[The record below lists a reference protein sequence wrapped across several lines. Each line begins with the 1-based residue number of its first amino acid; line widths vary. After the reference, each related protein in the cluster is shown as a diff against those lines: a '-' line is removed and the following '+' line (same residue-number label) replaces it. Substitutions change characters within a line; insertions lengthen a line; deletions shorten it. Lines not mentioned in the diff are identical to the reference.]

1 VRSAE
6 IPDSCEKPGD
16 AGSPPRVDE
25 VDDEETQV
33 EGGAERMEEGDDGE
47 TQGVGGEGEGTVDE
61 DKTQVDGGYE
71 QLEETLVYHG
81 VDRMEEESQDAEEGA
96 ERSASVTPL
105 KEVVSQAGGHN
116 GSVEGGGEV
125 ASPRERGAESSPS
138 NALEKGEREG
148 NGKGEEVEEGGGVD
162 DAETEDEDEDEDED
176 RGEEVI
182 VSNEEGASGEE
193 EAAAAATGDVGAGG
207 AAPAASAAD
216 DDVENDNAN
225 HVDNDDDAV
234 VITERPPVVKPEP
247 EDGNGVFMQPFYD
260 GPPITIDDSDDE
272 DVVAV

>member
-1 VRSAE
+1 MRSAE

-16 AGSPPRVDE
+16 AGSPPRVEE

-33 EGGAERMEEGDDGE
+33 EGGAERMEEEGDDGE

-71 QLEETLVYHG
+71 HLEETLVYHG
-81 VDRMEEESQDAEEGA
+81 VDRMEEESQEAEEGA

-105 KEVVSQAGGHN
+105 KEVLSQAGGHN

-125 ASPRERGAESSPS
+125 ASPRERGPESSSS

-148 NGKGEEVEEGGGVD
+148 NGKGEEVEEGGRVD
-162 DAETEDEDEDEDED
+162 DAETEDEDEDEDRDDED
-176 RGEEVI
+176 I
-182 VSNEEGASGEE
+182 VGNKQGASGEE
-193 EAAAAATGDVGAGG
+193 EGAAAATGNVGAGG

-225 HVDNDDDAV
+225 HVDDDDDAV